1 MINITPILPADT
13 LIRRGIAIIPYN
25 FGQVMAWQQNR
36 GSEPIN
42 KLYPNL
48 VYMGAYSAWSWGV
61 SRLIDGLE
69 LVQADLPIDL
79 KHLAI
84 TGCSFAGKMAL
95 FAGAFDERIALTIAQ
110 ESGGGGYTTWRF
122 SETQPAGTVENLSRT
137 SNLWFIEDLFQFS
150 NSVPKLPYDHHELMG
165 MVAPRALF
173 VTGNPSQVWLS
184 DESGHVGSKGVQ
196 EIYNAL
202 GVSGRFGFSII
213 TDHPH
218 CVVPNSQIPEIE
230 AFLEKFLL
238 GDTTVNTNIS
248 TTPYTT
254 NLSPWITWETPVL
267 TAGTSFFGKASLVY
281 PSNLQSG
288 LDTASII
295 FRWNKVQ
302 DAEKYF
308 FQLSWDPGF
317 NDIVASDSTTDTLK
331 TVNYLSGGKRYYWRV
346 QVKSSS
352 GLGPLSA
359 TWSFTTYVPLPSAP
373 ELFDPAPYQDRID
386 YYTFTWE
393 KVDYADQYIIQLSHV
408 ETFATIFKSD
418 STTADTFKTLSG
430 FSEGRREYWRVRAKN
445 VAGYSQWSNS
455 SFATNLKAPTDLT
468 LQQNTQNE
476 ITLTLADESVR
487 EEGYIIERKQIP
499 EISFVVLDTAAGAN
513 LKQYADNNVADGQ
526 TYTYRIKA
534 YSSIS
539 ESDYSDEAS
548 LTVTDVKGESEIPAE
563 YSLGQNY
570 PNPFNPTTS
579 IKFGLP
585 ESGVTKI
592 ILYDLLGR
600 EIRTVVNKELEAGY
614 YEINIDAYNLPS
626 GVYLYRIQSG
636 KFISTK
642 KMILMK

>member
-393 KVDYADQYIIQLSHV
+393 KVDYADQYITQLSHV

-476 ITLTLADESVR
+476 ITLTWADESVR